1 MFNSSGKIFELESGI
16 LQLRKA
22 MECIAYS
29 SISPN
34 ITAYKE
40 FREKADKNK
49 DYRKDFNGNKMLKA
63 LGAINKDFYPI
74 ALKKPTNVDGIWN
87 FGRNPKIFTRKEF
100 EKLYDRLGKFLHA
113 DNPWGT
119 DKFYQALAKELP
131 DKINNIQ
138 SMLALYM
145 TVIRTPN
152 FKGVWVIEII
162 NGVPSITVA
171 KADGEFSVK

>member
-1 MFNSSGKIFELESGI
+1 MFNSSGEIFELESGI

-34 ITAYKE
+34 IAAYKE

-63 LGAINKDFYPI
+63 LGAINKDFYPV
-74 ALKKPTNVDGIWN
+74 ALDKPRKVDGVWN
-87 FGRNPKIFTRKEF
+87 FGRNSRTCTRKEF
-100 EKLYDRLGKFLHA
+100 EKLYDRLGRFLHA

-119 DKFYQALAKELP
+119 EKFYQTLANELP
-131 DKINNIQ
+131 DKINNIHC
-138 SMLALYM
+138 MLSLYM
-145 TVIRTPN
+145 TVVRTPD
-152 FKGVWVIEII
+152 FKGVWIVEITNSKPRI
-162 NGVPSITVA
+162 IMG
-171 KADGEFSVK
+171 KADGEFCVK

>member
-1 MFNSSGKIFELESGI
+1 MFNSSEKIFELESGI

-34 ITAYKE
+34 IKAYKE

-74 ALKKPTNVDGIWN
+74 ALEKPTKSDEAWH
-87 FGRNPKIFTRKEF
+87 FGRSSNTFTRKEF

-119 DKFYQALAKELP
+119 DKFYQTLAKELP
-131 DKINNIQ
+131 NKINSIQ
-138 SMLALYM
+138 CMLALYM
-145 TVIRTPN
+145 TVIRTPDFN
-152 FKGVWVIEII
+152 GVWVIEII
-162 NGVPSITVA
+162 NGKPSIMVA